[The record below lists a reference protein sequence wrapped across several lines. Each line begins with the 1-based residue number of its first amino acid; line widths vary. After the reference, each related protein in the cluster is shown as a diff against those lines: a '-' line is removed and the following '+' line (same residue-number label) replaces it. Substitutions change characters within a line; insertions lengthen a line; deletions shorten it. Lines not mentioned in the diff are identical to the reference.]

1 MYTPPVYNA
10 RNLIAALDYNS
21 NCDRDIPRKKDGSQ
35 RRCICAEKREI
46 VEEITKIEGRLRTL
60 LPQIENIPC
69 SMDAVMNKRAASTPI
84 TTPNKRPCGLGLPP
98 NAPRR
103 LINEEEVITIS
114 DESTSLEEFN
124 LSQRKEMDSA
134 FMADTVVDSPPVEDK
149 SPAAER

>member
-1 MYTPPVYNA
+1 
-10 RNLIAALDYNS
+10 
-21 NCDRDIPRKKDGSQ
+21 
-35 RRCICAEKREI
+35 
-46 VEEITKIEGRLRTL
+46 
-60 LPQIENIPC
+60 
-69 SMDAVMNKRAASTPI
+69 MDAVMNKRAASTPI

-124 LSQRKEMDSA
+124 LSQSLSSACLIKEMDSA